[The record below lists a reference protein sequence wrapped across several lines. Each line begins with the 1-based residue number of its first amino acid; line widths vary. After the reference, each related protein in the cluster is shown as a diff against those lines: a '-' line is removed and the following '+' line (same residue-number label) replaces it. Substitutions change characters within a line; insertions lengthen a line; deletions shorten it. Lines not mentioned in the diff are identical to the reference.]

1 MIEEIRL
8 SVNIIQ
14 RYCDPDLED
23 TIQNNMNILEKTVI
37 ENRPS
42 SANEASLGELQQR
55 TVLVQTNLI
64 GQYVMY
70 GWNVIVVIIF

>member
-1 MIEEIRL
+1 M
-8 SVNIIQ
+8 
-14 RYCDPDLED
+14 
-23 TIQNNMNILEKTVI
+23 QNNMNILEKTVI
-37 ENRPS
+37 ENRLS